1 MQRREALKLFLPA
14 AIGLGAASANGMN
27 LQDLR
32 KFADELPANETQP
45 ALFIGHGN
53 PMNALYDNSFTQKL
67 SSIGTTLE
75 KPKAALI
82 VSAHWLTRGSFVS
95 SAINPKTIYDFGG
108 FPQEMYNI
116 VYPAKGSPENAKLVQ
131 DTIKKTMVHADADM
145 GLDHGAWTVLK
156 YIWPDADVP
165 VFQLSIDFTQSPRW
179 HYELAQEL
187 KALRKKGIMIIGSG
201 NIVHNLGLAQFTP
214 VDDKV
219 DEWAIEFDETVKAK
233 ILSQDHDAL
242 INYLN
247 IGKAAKLSVPTND
260 HYLPLLYTLGLQEK
274 DETSSF
280 IYEGFQNANI
290 SMRCVRIG

>member
-1 MQRREALKLFLPA
+1 MERRKALKLLVPA
-14 AIGLGAASANGMN
+14 AIGLSASSAIGMN
-27 LQDLR
+27 LNDLN
-32 KFADELPANETQP
+32 KFADDLPAADKQP

-53 PMNALYDNSFTQKL
+53 PMNVLYDNVFTQKL
-67 SSIGTTLE
+67 SWIGQTIA

-95 SAINPKTIYDFGG
+95 TALNPKTIYDFGG
-108 FPQEMYNI
+108 FPAEMYNV

-131 DTIKKTMVHADADM
+131 DTIKKTQVHVDSEM

-156 YIWPDADVP
+156 HIWPAADVP
-165 VFQLSIDFTQSPRW
+165 VFQLSIDYYQSPRW

-201 NIVHNLGLAQFTP
+201 NIVHNLGLVQFTP

-219 DEWAIEFDETVKAK
+219 DDWAIEFDETVKAK

-242 INYLN
+242 IDYIN
-247 IGKAAKLSVPTND
+247 IGSVAKLAVPTND
-260 HYLPLLYTLGLQEK
+260 HYLPLLYTLGLQDK
-274 DETSSF
+274 DEEQSF
-280 IYEGFQNANI
+280 LYEGFQNANI

>member
-1 MQRREALKLFLPA
+1 MKRREALKLMIPA
-14 AIGLGAASANGMN
+14 AISFGVLNSRGMN
-27 LQDLR
+27 LNDLK
-32 KFADELPANETQP
+32 KFADELPADEKQP

-67 SSIGTTLE
+67 ASIGQTIA

-95 SAINPKTIYDFGG
+95 NTINPETIYDFGG
-108 FPQEMYNI
+108 FPPELYKI
-116 VYPAKGSPENAKLVQ
+116 VYPAKGSPENAKLLQ
-131 DTIKKTMVHADADM
+131 DTVKKTMVHADADM

-156 YIWPDADVP
+156 HMWPLADVP
-165 VFQLSIDFTQSPRW
+165 VFQLSIDYYQSPQW

-219 DEWAIEFDETVKAK
+219 DDWALEFDEIVKAK
-233 ILSQDHDAL
+233 IISHDHTAL
-242 INYLN
+242 INYLT
-247 IGKAAKLSVPTND
+247 IGKAAKLAVPTNE
-260 HYLPLLYTLGLQEK
+260 HYLPLLYTLGLQDK
-274 DETSSF
+274 DEAHSF